1 MNAQTDLTIK
11 SNKPECSSVPLRP
24 FSPFW
29 PGAPG
34 GQRYGWPRCT
44 CGRSLGGEVWPVVG
58 WCPRAPGGQSCNSC
72 GRDVPVE
79 VGQPVMVRCGQLLAS
94 VQAPLVVR
102 ADLVLAAAQ
111 HPIFDRHP
119 CHRWDSGSPAHRC
132 RRPWLDGDDARS
144 TATKRLTTT
153 KTTMTCVCRHDAD
166 LRWSVV
172 DQVPGHRST
181 TSSLVFTYVTSHT
194 DDDLY
199 REP

>member
-1 MNAQTDLTIK
+1 MNAQTDLTSK
-11 SNKPECSSVPLRP
+11 NNKPECSSVPLRP

-44 CGRSLGGEVWPVVG
+44 CRRSI
-58 WCPRAPGGQSCNSC
+58 
-72 GRDVPVE
+72 
-79 VGQPVMVRCGQLLAS
+79 VGQPVMVRCGQWLAS
-94 VQAPLVVR
+94 VQAPLVVL

-111 HPIFDRHP
+111 HPTFDRHP

-153 KTTMTCVCRHDAD
+153 KTTMTCVCRRDAD
-166 LRWSVV
+166 LR
-172 DQVPGHRST
+172 
-181 TSSLVFTYVTSHT
+181 
-194 DDDLY
+194 
-199 REP
+199 